1 SVEPRSGGTRPNPV
15 PTRVRFNVGWHRS
28 KSPPGA
34 QQPGLRR
41 SAESRSGGRRPT
53 PVPTGVR
60 FSVGWRC
67 PKSPLELSSQACGDP
82 PSPGA
87 GGADLPPV
95 GWRCP
100 KSPLELSSQ
109 ACGDPS
115 SPGAGGADPPP
126 CPPESSLRGAAASPG
141 PPIYSLYWTIAPWD
155 LPPGQREPRRAR
167 PAQLRFGKSHW
178 PAGLSLDRSRRG
190 AGGLGLTP
198 CPPDTARKAP
208 LELSSQACGDPPS
221 PGAGGRRP
229 TPVPTGAR
237 FSVGWH
243 CPKSPLELSSQA
255 CGDPPSPGAGGADL
269 PPVGWR
275 CPKSPLELSS
285 QACGDPSS
293 PGAGGADPP
302 PCPPESSLRGAAASP
317 GPPIYSLYWTI
328 APWDLPP
335 GQREPRRA
343 RPAQLRFGKSH
354 WGGPPAFPMAAMS
367 SHGLGLIPCPPEW
380 DSTPPGAQ
388 QPGLRRSAE
397 SRSGGRRPTPVPTGV
412 RFSVG
417 WRCPKS
423 PLELSSQACG
433 DPPSPGAGGADLPPV
448 GWRCP
453 KSPLELS
460 SQACGDPSSPGAGGA
475 DPPPCPPESSLRGA
489 AASPGPPIY
498 SLYWTIAPWDLPP
511 GQREPRRARPAQLR
525 FGKSHWGGPP
535 AFPMAAMSS
544 HGLGLIPCPPEWDST
559 PPGAQQ
565 PGLRRSA
572 ESRSGGRRPT
582 PVPTGVR
589 FSVGWRCPK
598 SPLELSSQACGDP
611 PSPGAGGAD
620 LPPVGWRC
628 PKSPL
633 ELSSQACGDPSSPG
647 AGGADPPPCPPESSL
662 RGAAASPGPPIYSLY
677 WTIAPWDL
685 PPGQREPRRA
695 RPAQLRF
702 GKSHWP
708 AGLSLDRSR
717 RGAGGLGLT
726 PCPPDT
732 ARKAP
737 LELSSQACGDP
748 PSPGAG
754 GRRPTPV
761 PTGARFSV
769 GWHCPKS
776 PLELSS
782 QACGD
787 PPSPGAGG
795 ADLPPVGWRCPKSPL
810 ELSSQACGDPSSPGA
825 GGADPPPCPPES
837 SLRGAAA
844 SPGPPIYSLYWTIA
858 PWDLPPGQRE
868 PRRARPAQLRFGKSH
883 WGGPPAFPMAAMSS
897 HGLGLIPCPPE
908 WDSTPP
914 GAQQPGLRRSAESRS
929 GGRRPTPVPTGVRF
943 SVGWRCPKSPLELSS
958 QACGD
963 PPSPGA
969 GGADLPPVGWR
980 CPKSPLELSS
990 QACGDPSSPGAGG
1003 ADPPPCPPE
1012 SSLRGAAASPG
1023 PPIYSLYWT
1032 IAPWD
1037 LPPGQR
1043 EPRRARPAQLRFGKS
1058 HWGGPPAFP
1067 MAAMSSHGLGLI
1079 PCPPEWDSTP
1089 PGAQQP
1095 GLRRSAESRSGG
1107 RRPTPVPT
1115 GVRFSV
1121 GWRCPKSPLELSSQA
1136 CGDPPSPGAGGADL
1150 PPVGWRCPK
1159 SPLELSSQACGDP
1172 SSPGA
1177 GGADPP
1183 PCPPES
1189 SLRGAAASPG
1199 PPIYS
1204 LYWTIAPWDLPPGQ
1218 REPRRARPA
1227 QVPLRRV
1234 E

>member
-685 PPGQREPRRA
+685 PPGGTLSRPASAPRGGWKERAGPRQTRVAGRGGGPLPDATGPEGPRRSPETRA
-695 RPAQLRF
+695 NPTKL
-702 GKSHWP
+702 GVP
-708 AGLSLDRSR
+708 LDPE
-717 RGAGGLGLT
+717 AAYPT
-726 PCPPDT
+726 PP
-732 ARKAP
+732 
-737 LELSSQACGDP
+737 G
-748 PSPGAG
+748 PSPG
-754 GRRPTPV
+754 
-761 PTGARFSV
+761 
-769 GWHCPKS
+769 
-776 PLELSS
+776 
-782 QACGD
+782 
-787 PPSPGAGG
+787 
-795 ADLPPVGWRCPKSPL
+795 
-810 ELSSQACGDPSSPGA
+810 
-825 GGADPPPCPPES
+825 
-837 SLRGAAA
+837 
-844 SPGPPIYSLYWTIA
+844 
-858 PWDLPPGQRE
+858 
-868 PRRARPAQLRFGKSH
+868 PRRSPETRANPTKLGV
-883 WGGPPAFPMAAMSS
+883 PLDPEAAY
-897 HGLGLIPCPPE
+897 P
-908 WDSTPP
+908 TPP
-914 GAQQPGLRRSAESRS
+914 GPSPPPTVRTLT
-929 GGRRPTPVPTGVRF
+929 GRGSPETRANPAKLGVPLDPEAAYPTPPGPSPYNPTGVKNR
-943 SVGWRCPKSPLELSS
+943 
-958 QACGD
+958 
-963 PPSPGA
+963 
-969 GGADLPPVGWR
+969 
-980 CPKSPLELSS
+980 
-990 QACGDPSSPGAGG
+990 
-1003 ADPPPCPPE
+1003 
-1012 SSLRGAAASPG
+1012 
-1023 PPIYSLYWT
+1023 
-1032 IAPWD
+1032 
-1037 LPPGQR
+1037 
-1043 EPRRARPAQLRFGKS
+1043 
-1058 HWGGPPAFP
+1058 
-1067 MAAMSSHGLGLI
+1067 
-1079 PCPPEWDSTP
+1079 
-1089 PGAQQP
+1089 
-1095 GLRRSAESRSGG
+1095 
-1107 RRPTPVPT
+1107 
-1115 GVRFSV
+1115 
-1121 GWRCPKSPLELSSQA
+1121 
-1136 CGDPPSPGAGGADL
+1136 
-1150 PPVGWRCPK
+1150 
-1159 SPLELSSQACGDP
+1159 
-1172 SSPGA
+1172 
-1177 GGADPP
+1177 
-1183 PCPPES
+1183 
-1189 SLRGAAASPG
+1189 
-1199 PPIYS
+1199 
-1204 LYWTIAPWDLPPGQ
+1204 
-1218 REPRRARPA
+1218 
-1227 QVPLRRV
+1227 
-1234 E
+1234 